1 MDSTMNTESTVSPG
15 VKAAGERV
23 IGGRYRVVR
32 VLKHDRSGEHCLARD
47 EETGHEVVVRLMKL
61 TTMSAGMRLRLEH
74 EAEVLQELDTP
85 WIAGVVQVGEDGEH
99 LFVARRFLL
108 GVTLRERL
116 AQGGLSA
123 QDTMV
128 LGRCL
133 FAALQAAH
141 ERGVLHYAIRPSNII
156 VDESGPVA
164 TAVLS
169 DFGLGSQAGAEE
181 RSAEESVESASYLS
195 PESAGA
201 LDHEIDET
209 SDLYSAGIV
218 LFECLSGHPPFRGD
232 KAGAILYQHMTA
244 SVPELRSMGVDL
256 PRALDDLIQRL
267 LRKDPRD
274 RYQTAQ
280 AVLMDLESILNCGAG
295 HSAFV
300 VGSHDRRPTLT
311 EPALVGREAELGQVE
326 EQIAQVLAGK
336 PSLVYLE
343 AESGGGKTRLLSEI
357 ALRGVKAGMWVLRGQ
372 GTDQVG
378 QKPLQVLNGIIEQAA
393 TAARQ
398 DSTFAEALQARL
410 GENVDSVAAALPEL
424 ARSLG
429 WRPGNLAGSEAFA
442 ENRTIQAIGSFLY
455 ALGTAER
462 PVLIILDDCQWADE
476 LTCKLIRWRPS
487 PSQAGEAHVMT
498 VAAFRSEEV
507 GEGHLLRGIE
517 PTVGIRLAAFT
528 AEETRQLLESM
539 AGKLP
544 EVAVGLITQIA
555 EGNPFMASA
564 VLRGLV
570 ESGALIADA
579 DGWRVEPLAMADLSS
594 SNRAASFLA
603 RRLDLLPAE
612 TIRLLSTAAI
622 LGKEFDLDS
631 ATKLSGQSPSET
643 IASIEEARQRHLVW
657 TRADGSRC
665 VFVHDKIRSALLDRL
680 TFGQRRGLHQEAALY
695 LQWNCPDRVSDIAY
709 HFDAAEDSHS
719 ALPYAL
725 TAAEQARAQY
735 SLEIAEQQYGI
746 ARRGDASADKSVRY
760 RIAEGLGDVLM
771 LRGKYAVAGELFE
784 SAAALAEGA
793 YAKAQICGKMGELLL
808 KRGDMSG
815 AARVIEKALGF
826 LDCRVRQKL
835 LHCLVMLAWYLFIQL
850 THCILPPWL
859 RRRVRGTP
867 ESQVSLQMRLLS
879 QLGYVYWF
887 SRGRAQ
893 TFMVHL
899 LNMNRA
905 ERYAPTLELAQIYS
919 DHAVAMTLLG
929 LYSRGIRYAQRS
941 LEIRRTLGNSWGQ
954 GQSLSFYGVV
964 LYAASRFR
972 ESIEKCREAVRLLER
987 TGDLWEVHIARYQ
1000 IAASLYR
1007 LGRLREAIDEARQT
1021 HLSGM
1026 ELGDTQASG
1035 INLDIW
1041 AMASGGKIPD
1051 ETIQQEIAKERTDLQ
1066 AQVQVL
1072 VAQGIQLTEAGKR
1085 DEAVSVLKTAVAKSD
1100 QLGLMNA
1107 YTAPSLAWL
1116 ATALR
1121 RQAESP
1127 SIRTAGKRAKL
1138 LQEARTVAR
1147 RAVRIGRRLQNDLP
1161 HALRESAIIYS
1172 LTGETGRAHRLFE
1185 ASLAAAEKQDA
1196 RYEYA
1201 LTLFAYG
1208 AFGRE
1213 MGWSKA
1219 ETQVADA
1226 EARLTKLREPIQLN
1240 AGDSASH
1247 AKSASLSL
1255 YDRFDNVLVSGRK
1268 IASALSGAAIFDE
1281 ARGAALRLLRAEH
1294 CVVLQIL
1301 GDVKKFRLI
1310 HVSGG
1315 SDVNFDE
1322 VLVRKALEAGKAI
1335 AGEED
1340 SPPSAIRGGG
1350 ELRHGSA
1357 LCVPLYVRGRAV
1369 ACLCVVHRHIQK
1381 LFGPDE
1387 ERLADF
1393 IAAIAGAA
1401 LENAEGFKLLQQLNS
1416 TLEQR
1421 IVERT
1426 AAAESRAR
1434 ELAQSNQELERMAS
1448 ELLQTQEQLHVAM
1461 QAAKSANEAKS
1472 RFLATMSH
1480 EIRTPMNGIIGM
1492 TELTLSTSLTG
1503 QQRSYLTTLKDS
1515 SHLLL
1520 EIINDILDFS
1530 KIEAGKMELESI
1542 PCNIRRVVEDVVR
1555 LLAVSASKKNLE
1567 LVCRIAGGVPETAVG
1582 DPNRLRQIIVNLVG
1596 NAIKFTEQG
1605 EILVRVELEEI
1616 TDAELHLRFTV
1627 QDTGIGIPA
1636 DKIGHIFEAFRQSD
1650 SSVTRRFGGTGL
1662 GLSISAQLAELM
1674 GGRIWVESEVGQGST
1689 FHFSA
1694 TFERPGSAD
1703 ACVAKPRLSGYAV
1716 IVSENRNVRENCREI
1731 LDSAGMAT
1739 CVGENGESARAAILA
1754 ANAESWAVEGRRL
1767 LVVDAGMNRAEG
1779 FELMESLRRDETAGW
1794 QIIML
1799 TPAGMADGVERC
1811 QKLGIQH
1818 CVSKPVKATELLE
1831 AARAAMHGGPGDA
1844 AAATCA
1850 AEADRNMGLRVL
1862 VADDS
1867 PVNQEVTSGLLEL
1880 RGHTVQVADNG
1891 EEAVEAF
1898 RSQRFDVILM
1908 DVEMPGMDGLTAA
1921 ATIRG
1926 LETAGEARVP
1936 ILAMTAHVLD
1946 SVKKQCHD
1954 AGMDGYISKPVQPA
1968 ELYRAIETH
1977 CGRPADMQPPY
1988 AKSRE

>member
-1 MDSTMNTESTVSPG
+1 MMDSTINNEL
-15 VKAAGERV
+15 AASAPAKTAAERV
-23 IGGRYRVVR
+23 IGGKYRVLR

-47 EETGHEVVVRLMKL
+47 EETGSDVVVRLMKFS
-61 TTMSAGMRLRLEH
+61 TMSAGMRLRLEH
-74 EAEVLQELDTP
+74 EAEVLRELGTP
-85 WIAGVVQVGEDGEH
+85 WIAGVLQVGEEGEH
-99 LFVARRFLL
+99 LFVARRFVP
-108 GVTLRERL
+108 GITLRERL
-116 AQGGLSA
+116 AQGPLSA

-141 ERGVLHYAIRPSNII
+141 ERGILHYGIRPSNII
-156 VDESGPVA
+156 VDESGPVS
-164 TAVLS
+164 TAVLG
-169 DFGLGSQAGAEE
+169 DFGLGSQASVDE

-201 LDHEIDET
+201 LDHEVDET

-232 KAGAILYQHMTA
+232 KTGVILYQHMTA

-280 AVLMDLESILNCGAG
+280 AVLMDLESILTCGTG
-295 HSAFV
+295 QSAFV

-326 EQIAQVLAGK
+326 EQISQVLAGQ

-393 TAARQ
+393 TTARG
-398 DSTFAEALQARL
+398 DPAFAEALQNRL
-410 GENVDSVAAALPEL
+410 GEGIDAVAAALPEL

-429 WRPGNLAGSEAFA
+429 WKPVNLVGSEAFA

-476 LTCKLIRWRPS
+476 LTCKLIRWRP
-487 PSQAGEAHVMT
+487 PQLPAGAAHVMT

-517 PTVGIRLAAFT
+517 PTVGIRLAAFA

-544 EVAVGLITQIA
+544 EVAVSLITQIA

-603 RRLDLLPAE
+603 RRLDLLPSE

-643 IASIEEARQRHLVW
+643 IAAIEEARQRHLVW
-657 TRADGSRC
+657 TRADGARC

-695 LQWNCPDRVSDIAY
+695 LQWNFPDRVSDIAY
-709 HFDAAEDSHS
+709 HFDAAEDSQA

-725 TAAEQARAQY
+725 KAAEQARGQY
-735 SLEIAEQQYGI
+735 SLEIAEQQYHI
-746 ARRGDASADKSVRY
+746 ARRGEASADKSVRY

-771 LRGKYAVAGELFE
+771 LRGKYAAAGELFE

-793 YAKAQICGKMGELLL
+793 YAKAQICGKIGELSL
-808 KRGDMSG
+808 KRGDMTG
-815 AARVIEKALGF
+815 AARAIEKALGF
-826 LDCRVRQKL
+826 LDCRVPQKFL
-835 LHCLVMLAWYLFIQL
+835 LCGVTLVWHTVVQA
-850 THCILPPWL
+850 THCARPTWL
-859 RRRVRGTP
+859 RRGGRKTP
-867 ESQVSLQMRLLS
+867 ESEVSLQMRLLS

-887 SRGRAQ
+887 ARGRAQ

-905 ERYAPTLELAQIYS
+905 ECYAPTLELAQIYS

-929 LYSRGIRYAQRS
+929 LYSRGIKYAQKS
-941 LEIRRTLGNSWGQ
+941 LEIRRALGNPWGQ

-972 ESIEKCREAVRLLER
+972 ECIEKCREAVRLLER
-987 TGDLWEVHIARYQ
+987 TGDWWEVHIARYQ
-1000 IAASLYR
+1000 VAASLYR
-1007 LGRLREAIDEARQT
+1007 LGRLREAMDEARQI
-1021 HLSGM
+1021 HLSGV

-1041 AMASGGKIPD
+1041 AMASGGRVPD
-1051 ETIQQEIAKERTDLQ
+1051 EIVKQETAKERTDLQ

-1072 VAQGIQLTEAGKR
+1072 VAQGIQLTEGGKH
-1085 DEAVSVLKTAVAKSD
+1085 DEAVSVFKTAVAKSE

-1127 SIRTAGKRAKL
+1127 AIRTAGKRARL
-1138 LQEARTVAR
+1138 LQEARAAAR
-1147 RAVRIGRRLQNDLP
+1147 RAVRVGRRLQNDLP
-1161 HALRESAIIYS
+1161 HALRESAIVIS
-1172 LTGETGRAHRLFE
+1172 LSGETGAAHRLFE
-1185 ASLAAAEKQDA
+1185 ASLAVANKQGA

-1201 LTLFAYG
+1201 LTLLAYG
-1208 AFGRE
+1208 QFGRE
-1213 MGWSKA
+1213 VGWA
-1219 ETQVADA
+1219 TADAQVAEA
-1226 EARLTKLREPIQLN
+1226 EALLAKLRSPIQPN
-1240 AGDSASH
+1240 PGDLTSH
-1247 AKSASLSL
+1247 AKTASLSL
-1255 YDRFDNVLVSGRK
+1255 YDRFDNVLISGRK

-1281 ARGAALRLLRAEH
+1281 ARGAAQRLLRAEH

-1315 SDVNFDE
+1315 TEVDFDE

-1335 AGEED
+1335 ASDEGL
-1340 SPPSAIRGGG
+1340 SASSVRGAT
-1350 ELRHGSA
+1350 EHRRGST

-1401 LENAEGFKLLQQLNS
+1401 LENAEGFKLLQQLNA

-1503 QQRSYLTTLKDS
+1503 QQRNYLTTLKDS

-1530 KIEAGKMELESI
+1530 KIEAGKMDLESI
-1542 PCNIRRVVEDVVR
+1542 PCNVHRVVEDVVR

-1567 LVCRIAGGVPETAVG
+1567 LVCRIAADVPETVVG

-1596 NAIKFTEQG
+1596 NAIKFTEHG
-1605 EILVRVELEEI
+1605 EVLVRVELEEI
-1616 TDAELHLRFTV
+1616 GGADLHLRFTV

-1636 DKIGHIFEAFRQSD
+1636 DKVDHIFEAFRQSD

-1674 GGRIWVESEVGQGST
+1674 GGRIWVESEEGQGST

-1694 TFERPGSAD
+1694 AFKCAE
-1703 ACVAKPRLSGYAV
+1703 VAGILRGAPRLSGLAV
-1716 IVSENRNVRENCREI
+1716 IISESRNVRENCGEI
-1731 LDSAGMAT
+1731 LEFAGMTT
-1739 CVGENGESARAAILA
+1739 CLAENGKSAREAILA
-1754 ANAESWAVEGRRL
+1754 ANAESFGKCRL

-1779 FELMESLRRDETAGW
+1779 FAFIESLRHGETAGW
-1794 QIIML
+1794 QVVML

-1818 CVSKPVKATELLE
+1818 CISKPIKTAELLE
-1831 AARAAMHGGPGDA
+1831 AAHAALEGNPGDA
-1844 AAATCA
+1844 TAAACA
-1850 AEADRNMGLRVL
+1850 ADTGKNSGLRVL

-1880 RGHTVQVADNG
+1880 RGYTVEVAGNG

-1898 RSQRFDVILM
+1898 RNQGFDVILM

-1926 LETAGEARVP
+1926 LETAGAARIP

-1946 SVKKQCHD
+1946 SVKRQCRD

-1968 ELYRAIETH
+1968 ELYEAIETY
-1977 CGRPADMQPPY
+1977 CGRPELVQRQP
-1988 AKSRE
+1988 AGMHD